1 MTNQTTRVL
10 ELLKRFN
17 NGQKVCIDILK
28 NDILWEGK
36 SEKTIRRDLD
46 VIKEVFPE
54 SFNLIRGEK
63 GCYKA
68 ITKEA
73 FEQFLNE
80 RNLSLLIQTFSIAQR
95 SDLFKS
101 LDIDP
106 ADKSI
111 IESKLKESRKIY
123 EFKTKPFESKKD
135 NYALMRAL
143 EQAIYHQK
151 QISIEYIV
159 KDRVETYKVKPY
171 KIVFMNENFYL
182 ACEVEAHNFSFS
194 LYRISKIK
202 EITNGSKTFHKNR
215 EIEDFIKFMQTPF
228 ARYQKGFRKYL
239 IDVVL
244 EVDKSKA
251 FYFKSKQF
259 LSSQQILE
267 TKDNGNLIVGYQV
280 TQEMEIEELIKRWLP
295 YVWVVEP
302 LSLRKRIE
310 RELRGYLT
318 KSKIKNPITS
328 PYSQDDP
335 PHPS

>member
-1 MTNQTTRVL
+1 MVQNAPNHPKKDKPMTNQTTRVL

-17 NGQKVCIDILK
+17 NGQKVCIEALK

-73 FEQFLNE
+73 FNQFLDE

-95 SDLFKS
+95 SDLFKN

-106 ADKSI
+106 SDKRI
-111 IESKLKESRKIY
+111 IESKLKESKKIY

-135 NYALMRAL
+135 NYALMREL

-151 QISIEYIV
+151 YISIEYVV
-159 KDRVETYKVKPY
+159 KDKVEIYEVKPY

-182 ACEVEAHNFSFS
+182 ACEVEAYDFSFS

-202 EITNGSKTFHKNR
+202 EIRDSSKTFHKNR

-228 ARYQKGFRKYL
+228 SRYQKGFRKHL

-251 FYFKSKQF
+251 YYFESKKF
-259 LSSQQILE
+259 LSSQQIIE
-267 TKDNGNLIVGYQV
+267 RKESGNLLVAYQI
-280 TQEMEIEELIKRWLP
+280 TQEMEIDELIKRWLP
-295 YVWVVEP
+295 YVKVVKP
-302 LSLRKRIE
+302 LSLKNRIE
-310 RELRGYLT
+310 NELRGYL
-318 KSKIKNPITS
+318 
-328 PYSQDDP
+328 
-335 PHPS
+335 

>member
-17 NGQKVCIDILK
+17 NGQKVCIEVLK
-28 NDILWEGK
+28 NDMLWEGK

-46 VIKEVFPE
+46 VIKESFPE

-73 FEQFLNE
+73 FNQFLDE

-111 IESKLKESRKIY
+111 IESKLKESKKIY

-135 NYALMRAL
+135 NYELMKKL

-151 QISIEYIV
+151 YITIEYIV
-159 KDRVETYKVKPY
+159 KDRVEEYAVKPY

-182 ACEVEAHNFSFS
+182 ACEVDADDFSFS

-202 EITNGSKTFHKNR
+202 ELKEDVKTFHKNR
-215 EIEDFIKFMQTPF
+215 EIEDFIKYMQTPF
-228 ARYQKGFRKYL
+228 ARYRKGFRKHL
-239 IDVVL
+239 IEVVL
-244 EVDKSKA
+244 EVNEKKA
-251 FYFKSKQF
+251 YFFKSKHF

-267 TKDNGNLIVGYQV
+267 TKENGNIVVSYQI
-280 TQEMEIEELIKRWLP
+280 TQEIEIEELIKKWIP
-295 YVWVVEP
+295 YVKVIEP
-302 LSLRKRIE
+302 SSLKNKIE
-310 RELRGYLT
+310 SELREYLG
-318 KSKIKNPITS
+318 IVGRG
-328 PYSQDDP
+328 
-335 PHPS
+335 

>member
-17 NGQKVCIDILK
+17 NGQKVCIDALK
-28 NDILWEGK
+28 NDMLWEGK

-54 SFNLIRGEK
+54 SFHLIRGEK

-73 FEQFLNE
+73 FNQFLDE

-95 SDLFKS
+95 SDLFKN
-101 LDIDP
+101 LDIDSS
-106 ADKSI
+106 DKSI
-111 IESKLKESRKIY
+111 IKSKLKESKKIY

-135 NYALMRAL
+135 NYELMKKL

-151 QISIEYIV
+151 IITVHYIAR
-159 KDRVETYKVKPY
+159 DRVETYEVKPY

-182 ACEVEAHNFSFS
+182 ACEVEAYSFSFS

-228 ARYQKGFRKYL
+228 SRYQKGFRKYL

-244 EVDKSKA
+244 EVDKTKAYYFESK
-251 FYFKSKQF
+251 KF
-259 LSSQQILE
+259 LSSQQIIE
-267 TKDNGNLIVGYQV
+267 RKESGNLLVGYQV
-280 TQEMEIEELIKRWLP
+280 TQEVEVEELIKRWLP
-295 YVWVVEP
+295 YVRVIKP
-302 LSLRKRIE
+302 LGLRDRIAE
-310 RELRGYLT
+310 ELREYLY
-318 KSKIKNPITS
+318 K
-328 PYSQDDP
+328 
-335 PHPS
+335 